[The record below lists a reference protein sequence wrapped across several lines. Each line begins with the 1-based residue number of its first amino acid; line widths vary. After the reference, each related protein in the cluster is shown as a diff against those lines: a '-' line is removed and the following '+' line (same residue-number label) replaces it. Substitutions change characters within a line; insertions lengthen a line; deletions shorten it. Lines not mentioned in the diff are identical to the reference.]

1 MKEILKHIA
10 TIIGFTCIL
19 LLALCILQNTITFL
33 FLKGW
38 LIDNFTTGEY
48 LNFIA
53 SLFAGIGAIV
63 LGIVTVKQTKYANK
77 ISNRLLDKEL
87 LDEYCFIQIEPKIDI
102 SIKHNKDRKIT
113 MSAHHKLDSGATIA
127 IEKYNE
133 DIKTLNE
140 YYIKLYFKDSS
151 KSIIK
156 EIKINDLLCV
166 QDPLKDGGLYWEGDD
181 DDSDPIPC
189 GIDISFTNNVQL
201 NWISDNEFY
210 THLKVYSPVNG
221 LFSNMI
227 ENNARSCLMF
237 NYTITSITNVQTKIL
252 FKIWFIKD
260 KDGKINVIHTN
271 TNIIDT
277 KLIA

>member
-10 TIIGFTCIL
+10 AIIGFVCIV
-19 LLALCILQNTITFL
+19 LLALCILQNTIIFL
-33 FLKGW
+33 FQKGW
-38 LIDNFTTGEY
+38 LINNFTMGEY

-53 SLFAGIGAIV
+53 SLLAGIGAIV
-63 LGIVTVKQTKYANK
+63 LGIVTIKQTKYANK

-102 SIKHNKDRKIT
+102 SIKHNEDKKIT
-113 MSAHHKLDSGATIA
+113 MSAHHKLDNGATIA

-133 DIKTLNE
+133 DINKLNE

-151 KSIIK
+151 KGIIK
-156 EIKINDLLCV
+156 ELKINDLLCV
-166 QDPLKDGGLYWEGDD
+166 QDPLKDGGFYWEN
-181 DDSDPIPC
+181 DDSNCPIPC
-189 GIDISFTNNVQL
+189 GIDISFTNSVQL
-201 NWISDNEFY
+201 NWISDSEFY

-227 ENNARSCLMF
+227 ENNACSCLMF

-260 KDGKINVIHTN
+260 EKGKINVIYTN
-271 TNIIDT
+271 TNIVET